1 MKVTISNTK
10 EATLLFVGDVL
21 IFFAALW
28 LTLALRYGELP
39 GQNIFMAHVVPFS
52 FLFAVW
58 VIVFFVAGLYDK
70 HTRLFKEKLPSTIL
84 YAQVANILL
93 AALFFFFIPYF
104 GITPKT
110 NLLIYLVISC
120 ILIGLWRLFLFDMIA
135 GRMGREF
142 RQKAILIGSG
152 PEIEELKLEV
162 NHNTR
167 YPFEFAYHF
176 DPKDIENS
184 LDSQGK
190 LLELVSSGDAT
201 VIVGD
206 PHSPALTTLVPLL
219 SNLAFLE
226 ARFRFIDSTVLYES
240 IFDRVPLSLIR
251 TSWFLVNVST
261 SPTYIYDF
269 FKRVMDIIA
278 GFVLTI
284 FTAALFWIVAIL
296 IKLDDGGP
304 VFFVTERVGKDNKP
318 FKFLKFRS
326 MSVEKAECVT
336 RVGYWL
342 RKFRLDEFPQSWNLL
357 RGDISLIGPRPEMPK
372 LVQQYAERISNYNVR
387 HLIKPGMSGWAQ
399 IKEYNVPRGGV
410 VDTERT
416 ATKLSYDLYYI
427 KHRSLM
433 LDIHVA
439 LKTFKTLLSRSGS

>member
-10 EATLLFVGDVL
+10 EATLLFVGDLL
-21 IFFAALW
+21 IFLAALW
-28 LTLALRYGELP
+28 ITLAVRYGEFPDSSL
-39 GQNIFMAHVVPFS
+39 FMLHLVPFS
-52 FLFAVW
+52 FLFALWIV
-58 VIVFFVAGLYDK
+58 VFFVAGLYDK
-70 HTRLFKEKLPSTIL
+70 HTRLFKEHLPSTIF
-84 YAQVANILL
+84 YAQLANILL

-110 NLLIYLVISC
+110 NLVIYLFVSC
-120 ILIGLWRLFLFDMIA
+120 ILVGLWRLRLFDVLVLRFS
-135 GRMGREF
+135 GET

-152 PEIEELKLEV
+152 KEIEEMKLEV
-162 NHNTR
+162 NHNHR
-167 YPFEFAYHF
+167 YPFEFSYHF
-176 DPKDIENS
+176 DPAELESS
-184 LDSQGK
+184 LDMQGK

-269 FKRVMDIIA
+269 FKRAMDIVA
-278 GFVLTI
+278 GFTLTI
-284 FTAALFWIVAIL
+284 VTSVFFWVVAVL
-296 IKLDDGGP
+296 IKLDDKGP
-304 VFFVTERVGKDNKP
+304 IFFVAERVGRDNKP
-318 FKFLKFRS
+318 FKLLKFRS
-326 MSVEKAECVT
+326 MSITEKEQVT
-336 RVGYWL
+336 RVGKWL
-342 RKFRLDEFPQSWNLL
+342 RRLRIDELPQSWNLL
-357 RGDISLIGPRPEMPK
+357 RGDISLIGPRPEMPR
-372 LVQQYAERISNYNVR
+372 LVQQYAERILNYNVR
-387 HLIKPGMSGWAQ
+387 HLIKPGISGWAQ
-399 IKEYNVPRGGV
+399 IKEYDVPRQGV

-416 ATKLSYDLYYI
+416 AKKLSYDLYYI

-433 LDIHVA
+433 LDVHVA
-439 LKTFKTLLSRSGS
+439 LKTLKTLLSRSGT